1 MFRWKRSPDPKA
13 ELREL
18 IGEYQ
23 LPTFSTGAV
32 ETLRLLREDADMNHV
47 AERLLADPGLSVR
60 ILKTVNSAA
69 FGLRQEVSNLGH
81 AVSLLGRSRVEA
93 LVLTAAVGDT
103 LPAPAGIDLDD
114 FWDTSARR
122 ACLARLIAKNRDPS
136 VEMQAFTAGLL
147 QDMAVPVLALS
158 KPDVYP
164 ELYRSAATEEGPP
177 LHEVERDS
185 LGYDHAQVGAMMAE
199 SWDLPEGLI
208 TAISDHHLSGERAP
222 EPIEAVAR
230 LRHGESEDPLAA
242 LRVHCVQSL
251 GMEEQALEVI
261 IETAAAEST
270 SLAQSM
276 RQ

>member
-1 MFRWKRSPDPKA
+1 MFRWKRSPDPQA

-18 IGEYQ
+18 IGDYQ
-23 LPTFSTGAV
+23 LPTFSAGAV
-32 ETLRLLREDADMNHV
+32 ETLRLLREEADLNQV
-47 AERLLADPGLSVR
+47 AERLLTDPGLSVR

-69 FGLRQEVSNLGH
+69 FGMRQQVSNLGH

-103 LPAPAGIDLDD
+103 LPTPAGMDVDS

-147 QDMAVPVLALS
+147 QDMAVPVLALA

-164 ELYRSAATEEGPP
+164 ELYRRAATDEGPP
-177 LHEVERDS
+177 LYEVERDA

-208 TAISDHHLSGERAP
+208 TAISDHHLTGERAP
-222 EPIEAVAR
+222 APVEAVAQ
-230 LRHGESEDPLAA
+230 LRHGASDDA
-242 LRVHCVQSL
+242 LEGLRAHCLQSL
-251 GMEEQALEVI
+251 GMEEGAIDRI
-261 IETAAAEST
+261 IETAEAEAT
-270 SLAQSM
+270 SLARGM
-276 RQ
+276 RG